1 MSVRRLEE
9 LVYAGGDPAD
19 ISVLGDALASFG
31 EPRGELIA
39 LEAAA
44 GHPLWLGKPIERYL
58 EDYYTER
65 AEPWREA
72 FLAWAGP
79 ALARFV
85 EDGWVELRFHAG
97 FVDARV
103 RFRPDAYAAL
113 HGSAPGRVL
122 RSLELYGDGEE
133 VRAMLACLGRK
144 QRWLGRLVVASWRN
158 PGAPFELGALAPL
171 LPRLE
176 ELSLYGPRVASR
188 IPPGVRT
195 LRLAGVPELELA
207 GPLPQI
213 THLDLARYPQSSA
226 QSGAPPPS
234 VAIASR
240 RLFPNLVG
248 LDLSRNEPGQT
259 APANLGGYPG
269 EGSIFDELAGLD
281 VLPGLA
287 ELRLPSLR
295 TGAAV
300 TAARGALAR
309 LPAAARLSITRA
321 YDNRYCG
328 LAPRCA
334 ELADDPRV
342 LRPPVFPFPSLDHT
356 GKDALW
362 IDDDHVVGIRGIVTY
377 LEAAW
382 ASLDEPA
389 RQAWRAFWRF
399 LDELPYEDDAAE
411 DVIERFPRATLMT
424 AVETCEGIGRRPYR
438 DLRRGGP
445 IYADRGELEHL
456 WVRLLQQLRKRPGG
470 DTVTVQRK
478 WGVS

>member
-58 EDYYTER
+58 EDYYTEL

-72 FLAWAGP
+72 LLAWAGP

-85 EDGWVELRFHAG
+85 EEGWVELRFHAG

-103 RFRPDAYAAL
+103 RYRPDAYAAL
-113 HGSAPGRVL
+113 HGSPAGRVL
-122 RSLELYGDGEE
+122 RSLELQGDGEE
-133 VRAMLACLGRK
+133 VRAMLACVGRK
-144 QRWLGRLVVASWRN
+144 QRWLGRLVVAAWRN
-158 PGAPFELGALAPL
+158 EGAPFDLVALAPL

-176 ELSLYGPRVASR
+176 ELSLYGPRVASQ
-188 IPPGVRT
+188 IPPSVRT
-195 LRLAGVPELELA
+195 LRLAGVPALELA
-207 GPLPQI
+207 GPLPHV
-213 THLDLARYPQSSA
+213 THLDLARYPWA
-226 QSGAPPPS
+226 GAPPS
-234 VAIASR
+234 IALASR
-240 RLFPNLVG
+240 QMFPNLRE
-248 LDLSRNEPGQT
+248 LDLSRNEPGHEG
-259 APANLGGYPG
+259 PVNLGGRPE

-281 VLPGLA
+281 VLPGLDV
-287 ELRLPSLR
+287 LRLPSLR
-295 TGAAV
+295 TAGTV

-309 LPAAARLSITRA
+309 LPAAARLSIARA
-321 YDNRYCG
+321 YENRYCG

-342 LRPPVFPFPSLDHT
+342 LRPPVFPFPSIDHT
-356 GKDALW
+356 SKDALW

-382 ASLDEPA
+382 GSLDEPA

-399 LDELPYEDDAAE
+399 LDELPYEDDDAG
-411 DVIERFPRATLMT
+411 DVIERFPRATLLT
-424 AVETCEGIGRRPYR
+424 ALETCEGIGRRHYR
-438 DLRRGGP
+438 DLRRGLP
-445 IYADRGELEHL
+445 IYADRTQLEYL
-456 WVRLLQQLRKRPGG
+456 WVGLSRQLRKQPGG